1 MAEPVAVALAPL
13 MALEL
18 TVATQNCN
26 SLNLTTN
33 IRSYELKIA
42 AIKNLDTDIIF
53 LCDTRLVSNKGISGS
68 SRLAASLRDA
78 KGRKYDVFVNSRTN
92 SRGVAILTD
101 TALRV
106 SPQETFTDP
115 EENFIFLK
123 TELKGVPVLLGSIYG
138 PNNTGR
144 DFFRRIEE
152 IIQRNSGCQVI
163 IGGDWN
169 TVWDRGTV
177 DSNVDIFRMQN
188 IPNKCNR
195 DLLRDMATRFSL
207 FDPTRVLYPEDK
219 IFTYA
224 PFGNLRTNRS
234 RLDFFVISGG
244 LLPCLKNCKPA
255 TTVAINLFDHKSVTL
270 CLGAAPLQGIAKF
283 PRLRNSNLDNN
294 YLKYSVLL
302 AAYRCYSFGIKT
314 EINNAPLAPGAYIV
328 ANIKEQSKII
338 GNKLLEVSTMLKV
351 VASRDETPMDSM
363 NISALYA
370 EISLAFSDLPPL
382 EQLSLLPKKCDCSV
396 FF

>member
-1 MAEPVAVALAPL
+1 M
-13 MALEL
+13 
-18 TVATQNCN
+18 
-26 SLNLTTN
+26 
-33 IRSYELKIA
+33 
-42 AIKNLDTDIIF
+42 
-53 LCDTRLVSNKGISGS
+53 
-68 SRLAASLRDA
+68 
-78 KGRKYDVFVNSRTN
+78 
-92 SRGVAILTD
+92 
-101 TALRV
+101 
-106 SPQETFTDP
+106 
-115 EENFIFLK
+115 
-123 TELKGVPVLLGSIYG
+123 
-138 PNNTGR
+138 
-144 DFFRRIEE
+144 
-152 IIQRNSGCQVI
+152 
-163 IGGDWN
+163 
-169 TVWDRGTV
+169 WDRGTV

-219 IFTYA
+219 LFTYA

-270 CLGAAPLQGIAKF
+270 CLGAAPLPGIAKF

-351 VASRDETPMDSM
+351 IASRDETPMDSM
-363 NISALYA
+363 NISVLYA

-382 EQLSLLPKKCDCSV
+382 EQLSLLPKKCDWSV
-396 FF
+396 FFKLSQKKQNFPE